1 MTFLIVD
8 DSRTARNQIK
18 SYVSEIKTEHTYNF
32 VEAESAEA
40 ALVALQT
47 NRIDFIFLD
56 WNLSTKMT
64 GLDALKEIRSTER
77 HKKTP
82 IFMITSEGDKVHVIE
97 ALKSGAND
105 FIVKPVDPKI
115 FEPKVFKL
123 IFSLK

>member
-8 DSRTARNQIK
+8 DSRTARNLVKNYIN
-18 SYVSEIKTEHTYNF
+18 EIKTEHTYNF

-64 GLDALKEIRSTER
+64 GLDALKEIRAIEKY
-77 HKKTP
+77 KKVP
-82 IFMITSEGDKVHVIE
+82 IFMITSEGDKIHVIE
-97 ALKSGAND
+97 ALKCGATD

-123 IFSLK
+123 IFTLK

>member
-8 DSRTARNQIK
+8 DSRTARNLIK
-18 SYVSEIKTEHTYNF
+18 NYVSEIKTDHTYNF

-47 NRIDFIFLD
+47 NRVDFIFLD

-64 GLDALKEIRSTER
+64 GLDALKEIRAIEKY
-77 HKKTP
+77 KKTP
-82 IFMITSEGDKVHVIE
+82 IFMITSEGDKVSVIE
-97 ALKSGAND
+97 ALKCGAND

-115 FEPKVFKL
+115 FSPKVFKL
-123 IFSLK
+123 IFALK

>member
-8 DSRTARNQIK
+8 DSRTARNLIK
-18 SYVSEIKTEHTYNF
+18 NYVNEIKTEHTYNF
-32 VEAESAEA
+32 LEAESAES

-47 NRIDFIFLD
+47 NRVDFIFLD

-64 GLDALKEIRSTER
+64 GLDALKEIRALEKY
-77 HKKTP
+77 KKTP
-82 IFMITSEGDKVHVIE
+82 IFMITSEGDKIHVIE
-97 ALKSGAND
+97 ALKCGAND

-123 IFSLK
+123 IFTLK

>member
-8 DSRTARNQIK
+8 DSRTARNLVKNYVTEIK
-18 SYVSEIKTEHTYNF
+18 SEHTYNF

-64 GLDALKEIRSTER
+64 GLDALKEIRAIEKY
-77 HKKTP
+77 KKVP
-82 IFMITSEGDKVHVIE
+82 IFMITSEGDKTHVIE
-97 ALKSGAND
+97 ALKCGAND

-123 IFSLK
+123 IFALK

>member
-8 DSRTARNQIK
+8 DSRTARNLVK
-18 SYVSEIKTEHTYNF
+18 NYVSEIKTEHTYNF

-64 GLDALKEIRSTER
+64 GLDALKEIRAIEKY
-77 HKKTP
+77 KKVP
-82 IFMITSEGDKVHVIE
+82 IFMITSEGDKTHVIE
-97 ALKSGAND
+97 ALKCGAND